1 MERTYHHEIKT
12 LLHIGSLAA
21 YYISLA
27 MVAMNTLEQRRIL
40 QSLIIFFRFPQVF
53 QIIFLKFLNLD

>member
-1 MERTYHHEIKT
+1 MERTYHHAIKT
-12 LLHIGSLAA
+12 FLHLGSLAA

-40 QSLIIFFRFPQVF
+40 QSLIIFFRFSQVF